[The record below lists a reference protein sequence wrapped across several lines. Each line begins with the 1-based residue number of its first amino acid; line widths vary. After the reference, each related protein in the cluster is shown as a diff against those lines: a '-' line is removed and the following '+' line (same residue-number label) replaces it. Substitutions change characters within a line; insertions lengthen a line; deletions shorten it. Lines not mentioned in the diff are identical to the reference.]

1 MLWEWIVAGGMTMVM
16 LIICSTISIGVAL
29 ERTSF
34 FRRIRTATLSLQG
47 QIADALATKKPHLIP
62 GLCATNESPL
72 AKLVIAEIESNR
84 APDSEEARRTL
95 ELTMRGEI
103 GRLKSYLPVL
113 ATIASV
119 APFIGLFGTCKGI
132 IVAFSDI
139 ATQGM
144 GGPAVIAAGISEALV
159 STATGLLVAIPALL
173 FFNFF
178 SRSISTFALELESE
192 AFATYRHYTSAMG
205 DAAAKVVGKVKV
217 N

>member
-1 MLWEWIVAGGMTMVM
+1 MLWQWVVAGGVTMLA
-16 LIICSTISIGVAL
+16 LIICSTISIGVVL
-29 ERTSF
+29 ERVSF
-34 FRRIRTATLSLQG
+34 FRRIREATEQLAA
-47 QIADALATKKPHLIP
+47 QIDDALVSKKAHTIP
-62 GLCATNESPL
+62 DLCSKSESPL
-72 AKLVIAEIESNR
+72 AKLVLAEIESNK

-95 ELTMRGEI
+95 ELTMRGQV
-103 GRLKSYLPVL
+103 GRLKSYLPIL

-119 APFIGLFGTCKGI
+119 SPFIGLFGTCKGI

-159 STATGLLVAIPALL
+159 STATGLVVAIPALL

-178 SRSISTFALELESE
+178 ARMISNLALELEAQ
-192 AFATYRHYTSAMG
+192 AFEIYRHYTTALG
-205 DAAAKVVGKVKV
+205 DAAAKVVGKAKV

>member
-1 MLWEWIVAGGMTMVM
+1 MLWEWIVAGGMTMGM
-16 LIICSTISIGVAL
+16 LIICSTISIGVVL

-34 FRRIRTATLSLQG
+34 FRRIRAATQTLEG
-47 QIADALATKKPHLIP
+47 EINNALAGKKPELIP
-62 GLCATNESPL
+62 TLCAQSESPL
-72 AKLVIAEIESNR
+72 AKLVLAEIESNK

-119 APFIGLFGTCKGI
+119 SPFIGLFGTCKGI

-159 STATGLLVAIPALL
+159 ATATGLVVAIPALL

-178 SRSISTFALELESE
+178 SRTISTYALELESL
-192 AFATYRHYTSAMG
+192 AFATYRHYTSALG
-205 DAAAKVVGKVKV
+205 DTAAKVVGKLKV
-217 N
+217 H